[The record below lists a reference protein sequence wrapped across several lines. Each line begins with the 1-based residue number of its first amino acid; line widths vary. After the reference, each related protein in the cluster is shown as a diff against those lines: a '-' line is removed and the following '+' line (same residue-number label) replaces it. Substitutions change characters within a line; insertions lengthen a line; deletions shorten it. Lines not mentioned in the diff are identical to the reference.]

1 MTHEDYQQAAGHWI
15 KKDAEGVK
23 MPQEELKA
31 AVEEFILA
39 HDTCALATGSGSF
52 VRCTPIEYTYRDGA
66 FWMFTEGGL
75 KFTAL
80 ETNKNV
86 CLAIFHKYEGFGR
99 LKGMQVTGTAELV
112 EPFSPEYNAA
122 AASRKI
128 PPETMKKLG
137 FVMNLLRISPAVIDF
152 LNTDFKAKGYN
163 SRQQLTQPVPSDH

>member
-1 MTHEDYQQAAGHWI
+1 
-15 KKDAEGVK
+15 
-23 MPQEELKA
+23 
-31 AVEEFILA
+31 
-39 HDTCALATGSGSF
+39 
-52 VRCTPIEYTYRDGA
+52 
-66 FWMFTEGGL
+66 
-75 KFTAL
+75 
-80 ETNKNV
+80 
-86 CLAIFHKYEGFGR
+86 
-99 LKGMQVTGTAELV
+99 V